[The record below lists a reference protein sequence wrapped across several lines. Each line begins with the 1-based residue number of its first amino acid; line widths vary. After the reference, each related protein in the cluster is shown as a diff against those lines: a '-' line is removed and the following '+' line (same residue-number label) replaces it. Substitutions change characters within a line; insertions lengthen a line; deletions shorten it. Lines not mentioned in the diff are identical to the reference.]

1 MLKKL
6 TIRMKDQTFNSLG
19 ECVPGFAP
27 TRAAGVIVD
36 VATKWIAGGLE
47 SAFGKL
53 HRLEE
58 RTIILI
64 AAKGIDFDYPESIT
78 PVGLSKLIRSQTK
91 TLLGA
96 ARIVED
102 VAKKILWMSE
112 PEVFALAMW
121 GGGTG
126 RGPNRSRRNS
136 ISMRHRRRW
145 RNKKGRGYPPPSS
158 FSSHA
163 STPLPSPSHALPT

>member
-6 TIRMKDQTFNSLG
+6 TIRMKDQSFNSLG

-53 HRLEE
+53 PRLEE
-58 RTIILI
+58 RTMIII

-121 GGGTG
+121 A
-126 RGPNRSRRNS
+126 
-136 ISMRHRRRW
+136 RW
-145 RNKKGRGYPPPSS
+145 YWKRPEPV
-158 FSSHA
+158 
-163 STPLPSPSHALPT
+163 TPEQYVDETQARIEK